1 MIWRNFMHKKTFVS
15 FAGPVLLASAVFM
28 AGCTTPTG
36 TVGKMSYFTEGVI
49 TDIEVIDVQK
59 NNIETGT
66 NTGLGAA
73 AGAIA
78 GQAIGRDSKGT
89 LIGAGIGAAV
99 GFLGSKFAES
109 GDGMRLTVNTDN
121 GLVLIDQ
128 PYSCLFKINSKVRMI
143 NNNGS
148 YQLQVFDGTRYR
160 TAVAQ
165 SKSEC
170 PLE

>member
-1 MIWRNFMHKKTFVS
+1 MIWRNFMHKKTFIS

-78 GQAIGRDSKGT
+78 GQAIGRDS
-89 LIGAGIGAAV
+89 
-99 GFLGSKFAES
+99 
-109 GDGMRLTVNTDN
+109 N

>member
-1 MIWRNFMHKKTFVS
+1 MHKKTFIS

-66 NTGLGAA
+66 NTGLGA
-73 AGAIA
+73 
-78 GQAIGRDSKGT
+78 
-89 LIGAGIGAAV
+89 
-99 GFLGSKFAES
+99 
-109 GDGMRLTVNTDN
+109 RLTVNTDN

>member
-1 MIWRNFMHKKTFVS
+1 MHKKTLVTVS
-15 FAGPVLLASAVFM
+15 APVLLASALFIS
-28 AGCTTPTG
+28 GCTNPTG
-36 TVGKMSYFTEGVI
+36 SVGKMSYFTEGVI
-49 TDIEVIDVQK
+49 TDIEVIDVK
-59 NNIETGT
+59 NNNVDTTT

-73 AGAIA
+73 AGAVA
-78 GQAIGRDSKGT
+78 GQAIGRDTKGT
-89 LIGAGIGAAV
+89 LIGAGIGAVV
-99 GFLGSKFAES
+99 GLLGSKFADS
-109 GDGMRLTVNTDN
+109 GEGMRLTVNTDN

-148 YQLQVFDGTRYR
+148 YQLQVFDGERYR

-170 PLE
+170 PIE

>member
-1 MIWRNFMHKKTFVS
+1 MHKKTLVS
-15 FAGPVLLASAVFM
+15 IVAPAVLASALFIS
-28 AGCTTPTG
+28 GCTTPTG

-49 TDIEVIDVQK
+49 TDVEVIDVQK
-59 NNIETGT
+59 NNIETST

-73 AGAIA
+73 TGAIA
-78 GQAIGRDSKGT
+78 GQVIGRDTEST
-89 LIGAGIGAAV
+89 LIGAGIGAAI
-99 GFLGSKFAES
+99 GLLGSKFAES
-109 GDGMRLTVNTDN
+109 GEGMRLTVNTDK

-128 PYSCLFKINSKVRMI
+128 PYSCLFKVNARVRMI

-148 YQLQVFDGTRYR
+148 YQLQVFDGERFR

-170 PLE
+170 PLD